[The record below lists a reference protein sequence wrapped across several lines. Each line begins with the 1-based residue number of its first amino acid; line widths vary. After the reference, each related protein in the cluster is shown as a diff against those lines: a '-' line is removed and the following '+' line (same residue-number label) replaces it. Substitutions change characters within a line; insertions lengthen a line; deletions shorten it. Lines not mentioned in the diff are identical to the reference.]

1 MPTRKKG
8 IKLVN
13 VNIYGM
19 TISEHLTLITSDFLF
34 NISMMLEGEPEGWE
48 VLTALIRSPIFPP
61 ELRYVTG

>member
-1 MPTRKKG
+1 MPTGKKG

-13 VNIYGM
+13 VSIYET
-19 TISEHLTLITSDFLF
+19 TISEHLTLIASDFLF
-34 NISMMLEGEPEGWE
+34 NVSMMLEVELEGRE